1 MAVFRWAAK
10 GKWVHDYRDA
20 TGTRH
25 RSIHDSREEAK
36 AEEHRIGSGRRRH
49 RLRPHADPRSSVA
62 DYALRWLGRIMPP
75 ILKRRA
81 YQAHAEAVRLYIVP
95 RLGKFRVT
103 ELRRSDVIGFLT
115 GCLQKGVNGQP
126 LSRGSVR
133 IIYSALRAML
143 QAAVDDELVTGNVAA
158 RLGRKFR
165 LQPTAHERQA
175 ATEERVLEPGE
186 RRALLD
192 AARAD
197 EEGAWF
203 PLVLTLDRAGLRL
216 GEAIGLEVSDIRFEA
231 RKVRLKQ
238 TIDRDTG
245 AVGPPKHG
253 PREVDLSPGLAEV
266 LEAHITGLEVSA
278 NRGGGKIGRW
288 LFPSEAGT
296 PLDHANVRRALR
308 RLSKTAGLERAVCPQ
323 DLRHTFGS
331 TLATVELPQYVQAQM
346 GHKDLST
353 TMQIYGSAF
362 KPRPRRGVAL
372 MDDGMLRVTKRSRGD
387 RVVTLARGRT
397 REEVLTD

>member
-1 MAVFRWAAK
+1 
-10 GKWVHDYRDA
+10 
-20 TGTRH
+20 
-25 RSIHDSREEAK
+25 
-36 AEEHRIGSGRRRH
+36 
-49 RLRPHADPRSSVA
+49 
-62 DYALRWLGRIMPP
+62 
-75 ILKRRA
+75 
-81 YQAHAEAVRLYIVP
+81 
-95 RLGKFRVT
+95 
-103 ELRRSDVIGFLT
+103 
-115 GCLQKGVNGQP
+115 
-126 LSRGSVR
+126 
-133 IIYSALRAML
+133 ML

-158 RLGRKFR
+158 RLGRKFK

-192 AARAD
+192 AARSE

-203 PLVLTLDRAGLRL
+203 PLVLALDRAGLRL

-231 RKVRLKQ
+231 RKVRVKQ

-245 AVGPPKHG
+245 EAGPPKHG

-266 LEAHITGLEVSA
+266 LEAHISGLEVA
-278 NRGGGKIGRW
+278 AAAGAVKIGKW
-288 LFPSEAGT
+288 LFPSEVGT

-308 RLSKTAGLERAVCPQ
+308 RLSIAAGLERVSPQ

-353 TMQIYGSAF
+353 TMLIYGSAF

-372 MDDGMLRVTKRSRGD
+372 MDDGMFRVTKRSRGD